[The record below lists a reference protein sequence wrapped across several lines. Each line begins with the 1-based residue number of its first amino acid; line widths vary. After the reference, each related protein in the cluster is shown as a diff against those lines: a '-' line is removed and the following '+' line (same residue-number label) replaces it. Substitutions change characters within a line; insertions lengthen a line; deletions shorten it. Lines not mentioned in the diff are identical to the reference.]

1 MSRLAAL
8 VLALLPA
15 VPLAAQD
22 FADLCRQHRTF
33 RTGQWASYRMTGGRS
48 DNSTMR
54 FAIVSAEGTGDAAR
68 YAYEMSFTRQER
80 GKAETNIIQMLVS
93 GLGTTALQV
102 HGLVMKTGDR
112 PAMKMPDMMI
122 AMIGRQATAN
132 VAEAIAHS
140 CDKAQVVGWETIT
153 VPAGMGQLP

>member
-8 VLALLPA
+8 VFALLPA

-33 RTGQWASYRMTGGRS
+33 RTGQWAAYRMTGGRS

-68 YAYEMSFTRQER
+68 YGYEMSFTRQER
-80 GKAETNIIQMLVS
+80 GKTETNIIQMLVS

-102 HGLVMKTGDR
+102 HE
-112 PAMKMPDMMI
+112 
-122 AMIGRQATAN
+122 IGRA
-132 VAEAIAHS
+132 S
-140 CDKAQVVGWETIT
+140 CRERV
-153 VPAGMGQLP
+153 